1 MRLNFGSGR
10 STFGMTTS
18 DVPGMYRLH
27 RFIVLSEISSKTIPN
42 ILDIFFGLLPGVTE
56 MVEGYSKKT
65 RVIVINSSEVYGT
78 YYGLRNSRTR
88 NVYIHHGMA
97 DCSAREIQGD
107 TPIFF
112 SDVDWN
118 VIVDKPDEARD
129 STKISSV
136 GEVNLS
142 YDSEVSG
149 DNLFRPN
156 SGSKKIMIPTPLFY
170 DEKDM
175 VMVGN
180 CEEDYMAQILDTK
193 ESIWASPENTIKD
206 KMYSTTLN
214 ELIDANTKIFR
225 LNINLENLSLIGAK
239 FNSNDPRC
247 DGFDTF
253 IEELSAQA
261 KFCLEKWG
269 FSSGE
274 IIFSGKDGY
283 NVTNLKSYMN
293 LSDIEKRMNYMSLCY
308 DLDSLNE
315 ESLYSDDM
323 NISVIMTLDYSNIHV
338 KIIDRVEMLDG
349 LTTSDSNVLGL
360 SQLLKESTA
369 MSASMPF

>member
-10 STFGMTTS
+10 NTFGMTTS
-18 DVPGMYRLH
+18 DVPGMYRLN
-27 RFIVLSEISSKTIPN
+27 RFIIISEISSKTIPN
-42 ILDIFFGLLPGVTE
+42 ILDIFFGLLPGVSE

-97 DCSAREIQGD
+97 DCSANEIQGD

-118 VIVDKPDEARD
+118 VIVDKPDEARND
-129 STKISSV
+129 TKISSV

-156 SGSKKIMIPTPLFY
+156 SGSKKILIPTPLFY

-175 VMVGN
+175 VIVGN
-180 CEEDYMAQILDTK
+180 CEEDYMTQILDTK
-193 ESIWASPENTIKD
+193 ESIWASPENTVKD
-206 KMYSTTLN
+206 KMYTATLN
-214 ELIDANTKIFR
+214 DLIDSNTKIFK
-225 LNINLENLSLIGAK
+225 LNINVENLSSFGK
-239 FNSNDPRC
+239 NSTSYDRRYEN
-247 DGFDTF
+247 FDTF
-253 IEELSAQA
+253 IEELCAQA
-261 KFCLEKWG
+261 KFSLEKWG

-274 IIFSGKDGY
+274 IIFSGKNGY
-283 NVTNLKSYMN
+283 NVSKLKSYMN
-293 LSDIEKRMNYMSLCY
+293 LSDIEKRMNYLSLCY

-315 ESLYSDDM
+315 ESVYRDDID
-323 NISVIMTLDYSNIHV
+323 ISVIMTLNYSNIHV
-338 KIIDRVEMLDG
+338 KIIDRWQTNDR
-349 LTTSDSNVLGL
+349 LTTDSNVLGL

-369 MSASMPF
+369 MSASMPY

>member
-10 STFGMTTS
+10 NTFGMTTS
-18 DVPGMYRLH
+18 DVPGMYRLN
-27 RFIVLSEISSKTIPN
+27 RFIIISEISSKTIPN
-42 ILDIFFGLLPGVTE
+42 ILDIFFGLLPGVSE

-97 DCSAREIQGD
+97 DCSANEIQGD

-118 VIVDKPDEARD
+118 VIVDKPDEARND
-129 STKISSV
+129 TKISSV

-156 SGSKKIMIPTPLFY
+156 SGSKKILIPTPLFY

-175 VMVGN
+175 VIVGN
-180 CEEDYMAQILDTK
+180 CEEDYMTQILDTK
-193 ESIWASPENTIKD
+193 ESIWASPENTVKD
-206 KMYSTTLN
+206 KMYTATLN
-214 ELIDANTKIFR
+214 DLIDSNTKIFK
-225 LNINLENLSLIGAK
+225 LNINVENLSSFGK
-239 FNSNDPRC
+239 NSTSYDRRYEN
-247 DGFDTF
+247 FDTF
-253 IEELSAQA
+253 IEELCAQA
-261 KFCLEKWG
+261 KFSLEKWG

-274 IIFSGKDGY
+274 IIFSGKNGY
-283 NVTNLKSYMN
+283 NVSNLKSYMN
-293 LSDIEKRMNYMSLCY
+293 LSDIEKRMNYLSLCY

-315 ESLYSDDM
+315 ESVYRDDID
-323 NISVIMTLDYSNIHV
+323 ISVIMTLNYSNIHV
-338 KIIDRVEMLDG
+338 KIIDRWQTGDR
-349 LTTSDSNVLGL
+349 LTTDSNVLGL

-369 MSASMPF
+369 MSASMPY

>member
-10 STFGMTTS
+10 NTFGMTTS
-18 DVPGMYRLH
+18 DVPGMYRLN
-27 RFIVLSEISSKTIPN
+27 RFIIISEISSKTIPN
-42 ILDIFFGLLPGVTE
+42 ILDIFFGLLPGVSE

-97 DCSAREIQGD
+97 DCSANEIQGD

-118 VIVDKPDEARD
+118 VIVDKPDEARND
-129 STKISSV
+129 TKISSV

-156 SGSKKIMIPTPLFY
+156 TGSKKILIPTPLFY

-175 VMVGN
+175 VIVGN
-180 CEEDYMAQILDTK
+180 CEEDYMTQILDTK
-193 ESIWASPENTIKD
+193 ESIWASPENTVKD
-206 KMYSTTLN
+206 KMYTATLN
-214 ELIDANTKIFR
+214 DLIDSNTKIFK
-225 LNINLENLSLIGAK
+225 LNINVENLSSFGK
-239 FNSNDPRC
+239 NSTSYDRRYEN
-247 DGFDTF
+247 FDTF
-253 IEELSAQA
+253 IEELCAQA
-261 KFCLEKWG
+261 KFSLEKWG

-274 IIFSGKDGY
+274 IIFSGKNGY
-283 NVTNLKSYMN
+283 NVSKLKSYMN
-293 LSDIEKRMNYMSLCY
+293 LSDIEKRMNYLSLCY

-315 ESLYSDDM
+315 ESVYRDDID
-323 NISVIMTLDYSNIHV
+323 ISVIMTLNYSNIHV
-338 KIIDRVEMLDG
+338 KIIDRWQTNDR
-349 LTTSDSNVLGL
+349 LTTDSNVLGL

-369 MSASMPF
+369 ISASMPY

>member
-10 STFGMTTS
+10 NTFGMTTS
-18 DVPGMYRLH
+18 DVPGMYRLN
-27 RFIVLSEISSKTIPN
+27 RFIIISEISSKTIPN
-42 ILDIFFGLLPGVTE
+42 ILDIFFGLLPGVSE

-97 DCSAREIQGD
+97 DCSANEIQGD

-118 VIVDKPDEARD
+118 VIVDKPDEARNN
-129 STKISSV
+129 TKISSV

-156 SGSKKIMIPTPLFY
+156 TGSKKILIPTPLFY

-175 VMVGN
+175 VIVGN
-180 CEEDYMAQILDTK
+180 CEEDYMTQILDTK
-193 ESIWASPENTIKD
+193 ESIWASPENTVKD
-206 KMYSTTLN
+206 KMYTATLN
-214 ELIDANTKIFR
+214 DLIDSNTKIFK
-225 LNINLENLSLIGAK
+225 LNINVENLSSIGN
-239 FNSNDPRC
+239 NSTSYDRRYEN
-247 DGFDTF
+247 FDTF
-253 IEELSAQA
+253 IEELCAQA
-261 KFCLEKWG
+261 KFSLEKWG

-274 IIFSGKDGY
+274 IIFSGKNGY
-283 NVTNLKSYMN
+283 NVSNLKSYMN
-293 LSDIEKRMNYMSLCY
+293 LSDIEKRMNYLSLCY

-315 ESLYSDDM
+315 ESVYRDDID
-323 NISVIMTLDYSNIHV
+323 ISVIMTLNYSNIHV
-338 KIIDRVEMLDG
+338 KIIDRWQTGDR
-349 LTTSDSNVLGL
+349 LTTDSNVLGL

-369 MSASMPF
+369 MSASMPY

>member
-10 STFGMTTS
+10 NTFGMTTS
-18 DVPGMYRLH
+18 DVPGMYRLN
-27 RFIVLSEISSKTIPN
+27 RFIIISEISSKTIPN
-42 ILDIFFGLLPGVTE
+42 ILDIFFGLLPGVSE

-97 DCSAREIQGD
+97 DCSANEIQGD

-118 VIVDKPDEARD
+118 VIVDKPDEARNN
-129 STKISSV
+129 TKISSV

-156 SGSKKIMIPTPLFY
+156 TGSKKILIPTPLFY

-175 VMVGN
+175 VIVGN
-180 CEEDYMAQILDTK
+180 CEEDYMTQILDTK
-193 ESIWASPENTIKD
+193 ESIWASPENTVKD
-206 KMYSTTLN
+206 KMYTATLN
-214 ELIDANTKIFR
+214 DLIDSNTKIFK
-225 LNINLENLSLIGAK
+225 LNINVENLSSFGK
-239 FNSNDPRC
+239 NSTSYDSRYEN
-247 DGFDTF
+247 FDTF
-253 IEELSAQA
+253 IEELCAQA
-261 KFCLEKWG
+261 KFSLEKWG

-274 IIFSGKDGY
+274 IIFSGKNGY
-283 NVTNLKSYMN
+283 NVSNLKSYMN
-293 LSDIEKRMNYMSLCY
+293 LSDIEKRMNYLSLCY

-315 ESLYSDDM
+315 ESVYRDDID
-323 NISVIMTLDYSNIHV
+323 ISVIMTLNYSNIHV
-338 KIIDRVEMLDG
+338 KIIDRWQTTDR
-349 LTTSDSNVLGL
+349 LTTDSNVLGL

-369 MSASMPF
+369 MSASMPY

>member
-10 STFGMTTS
+10 NTFGMTTS
-18 DVPGMYRLH
+18 DVPGMYRLN
-27 RFIVLSEISSKTIPN
+27 RFIIISEISSKTIPN

-97 DCSAREIQGD
+97 DCSANEIQGD

-118 VIVDKPDEARD
+118 VIVDKPDEAVN
-129 STKISSV
+129 STKLSSI

-156 SGSKKIMIPTPLFY
+156 TGSKKILIPTPMFY

-175 VMVGN
+175 VIVGN
-180 CEEDYMAQILDTK
+180 CEEDYMTQILDTK
-193 ESIWASPENTIKD
+193 ESIWASPENTVKD
-206 KMYSTTLN
+206 KMYTATLN
-214 ELIDANTKIFR
+214 DLIDSNTKIFK
-225 LNINLENLSLIGAK
+225 LNINVENLSSFGK
-239 FNSNDPRC
+239 NSTGYDHRYEN
-247 DGFDTF
+247 FDTF
-253 IEELSAQA
+253 IEELCAQA
-261 KFCLEKWG
+261 KFSLEKWG

-274 IIFSGKDGY
+274 IIFSGKNGY
-283 NVTNLKSYMN
+283 NVSNLKTYMN
-293 LSDIEKRMNYMSLCY
+293 LSDIEKQMNYISLCY
-308 DLDSLNE
+308 DLDNLNE
-315 ESLYSDDM
+315 ESVYRDDV
-323 NISVIMTLDYSNIHV
+323 NISVIMTLNYSNIHV
-338 KIIDRVEMLDG
+338 KIIDRWQTNDK
-349 LTTSDSNVLGL
+349 LTTDSNVLGL

-369 MSASMPF
+369 MSASMPY

>member
-10 STFGMTTS
+10 NTFGMTTS
-18 DVPGMYRLH
+18 DVPGMYRLN
-27 RFIVLSEISSKTIPN
+27 RFIIISEISSKTIPN

-97 DCSAREIQGD
+97 DCSANEIQGD

-118 VIVDKPDEARD
+118 VIVDKPDEAVN
-129 STKISSV
+129 STKLSSI

-156 SGSKKIMIPTPLFY
+156 TGSKKIMIPTPMFY

-175 VMVGN
+175 VIVGN
-180 CEEDYMAQILDTK
+180 CEEDYMTHILDTK
-193 ESIWASPENTIKD
+193 ESIWASPENTVKD
-206 KMYSTTLN
+206 KMYTATLN
-214 ELIDANTKIFR
+214 DLIDSNTKIFK
-225 LNINLENLSLIGAK
+225 LNINVENLSSFGK
-239 FNSNDPRC
+239 NSTTYDHRYES
-247 DGFDTF
+247 FDTF
-253 IEELSAQA
+253 IEELCAQA
-261 KFCLEKWG
+261 KFSLEKWG

-274 IIFSGKDGY
+274 IIFSGKNGY
-283 NVTNLKSYMN
+283 NVSNLKSYMN
-293 LSDIEKRMNYMSLCY
+293 LSDIEKQMNYISLCY
-308 DLDSLNE
+308 DLDNLNE
-315 ESLYSDDM
+315 ESVYRDDA
-323 NISVIMTLDYSNIHV
+323 NISVIMTLNYSNIHV
-338 KIIDRVEMLDG
+338 KIIDRWQTNDK
-349 LTTSDSNVLGL
+349 LTTDSNVLGL

-369 MSASMPF
+369 MSASMPY

>member
-10 STFGMTTS
+10 NTFGMTTS
-18 DVPGMYRLH
+18 DVPGMYRLN
-27 RFIVLSEISSKTIPN
+27 RFIIISEISSKTIPN

-97 DCSAREIQGD
+97 DCSANEIQGD

-118 VIVDKPDEARD
+118 VIVDKPDEAR
-129 STKISSV
+129 STTKISSV

-156 SGSKKIMIPTPLFY
+156 TGSKKIMIPTPLFY

-175 VMVGN
+175 VIVGN
-180 CEEDYMAQILDTK
+180 CEEDYMTQILDTK
-193 ESIWASPENTIKD
+193 ESIWASPENTVKD
-206 KMYSTTLN
+206 KMYTTTLN
-214 ELIDANTKIFR
+214 DLIDTNTKIFK
-225 LNINLENLSLIGAK
+225 LNINVENLSSFGK
-239 FNSNDPRC
+239 NSTTYDHRYES
-247 DGFDTF
+247 FDTF
-253 IEELSAQA
+253 IEELCAQA
-261 KFCLEKWG
+261 KFSLEKWG

-274 IIFSGKDGY
+274 IIFSGKNGY
-283 NVTNLKSYMN
+283 NVSNLKSYMN
-293 LSDIEKRMNYMSLCY
+293 LSDIEKRMNYLSLCY
-308 DLDSLNE
+308 DLDNLNE
-315 ESLYSDDM
+315 ESVYRDDTD
-323 NISVIMTLDYSNIHV
+323 ISVIMTLNYSNIHV
-338 KIIDRVEMLDG
+338 KIIDRWQTNDR
-349 LTTSDSNVLGL
+349 LTTDSNVLGL

-369 MSASMPF
+369 MSASMPY

>member
-1 MRLNFGSGR
+1 MRLDFGSGR
-10 STFGMTTS
+10 NTFGMTTS
-18 DVPGMYRLH
+18 DVPGMYRLN
-27 RFIVLSEISSKTIPN
+27 RFIIISEISSKTIPN

-97 DCSAREIQGD
+97 DCSANEIQGD

-118 VIVDKPDEARD
+118 VIVDKPDEAR
-129 STKISSV
+129 STTKISSV

-156 SGSKKIMIPTPLFY
+156 TGSKKIMIPTPLFY

-175 VMVGN
+175 VIVGN
-180 CEEDYMAQILDTK
+180 CEEDYMTQILDTK
-193 ESIWASPENTIKD
+193 ESIWASPENTVKD
-206 KMYSTTLN
+206 KMYTATLN
-214 ELIDANTKIFR
+214 DLIDTNTKIFK
-225 LNINLENLSLIGAK
+225 LNINVENLSSFGK
-239 FNSNDPRC
+239 NSTTYDHRYES
-247 DGFDTF
+247 FDTF
-253 IEELSAQA
+253 IEELCAQA
-261 KFCLEKWG
+261 KFSLEKWG

-274 IIFSGKDGY
+274 IIFSGKNGY
-283 NVTNLKSYMN
+283 NVSNLKSYMN
-293 LSDIEKRMNYMSLCY
+293 LSDIEKRMNYLSLCY
-308 DLDSLNE
+308 DLDNLNE
-315 ESLYSDDM
+315 ESVYRDDTD
-323 NISVIMTLDYSNIHV
+323 ISVIMTLNYSNIHV
-338 KIIDRVEMLDG
+338 KIIDRWQTNDR
-349 LTTSDSNVLGL
+349 LTTDSNVLGL

-369 MSASMPF
+369 MSASMPY

>member
-10 STFGMTTS
+10 NTFGMTTS
-18 DVPGMYRLH
+18 DVPGMYRLN
-27 RFIVLSEISSKTIPN
+27 RFIIISEISSKTIPN
-42 ILDIFFGLLPGVTE
+42 ILDIFFGLLPGVSE

-97 DCSAREIQGD
+97 DCSANEIQGD

-118 VIVDKPDEARD
+118 VIVDKPDEARNN
-129 STKISSV
+129 TKISSV

-156 SGSKKIMIPTPLFY
+156 TGSKKILIPTPLFY

-175 VMVGN
+175 VIVGN
-180 CEEDYMAQILDTK
+180 CEEDYMTQILDTK
-193 ESIWASPENTIKD
+193 ESIWASPENTVKD
-206 KMYSTTLN
+206 KMYTATLN
-214 ELIDANTKIFR
+214 DLIDSNTKIFK
-225 LNINLENLSLIGAK
+225 LNINVENLSSFGN
-239 FNSNDPRC
+239 NSTSYDRRYEN
-247 DGFDTF
+247 FDTF
-253 IEELSAQA
+253 IEELCAQA
-261 KFCLEKWG
+261 KFSLEKWG

-274 IIFSGKDGY
+274 IIFSGKNGY
-283 NVTNLKSYMN
+283 NVSNLKSYMN
-293 LSDIEKRMNYMSLCY
+293 LSDIEKRMNYLSLCY

-315 ESLYSDDM
+315 ESVYRDDID
-323 NISVIMTLDYSNIHV
+323 ISVIMTLNYSNIHV
-338 KIIDRVEMLDG
+338 KIIDRWQTGDR
-349 LTTSDSNVLGL
+349 LTTDSNVLGL

-369 MSASMPF
+369 MSASMPY

>member
-10 STFGMTTS
+10 NTFGMTTS

-27 RFIVLSEISSKTIPN
+27 RFIILSEISSKTIPN
-42 ILDIFFGLLPGVTE
+42 ILDVFFGLLPGVTE
-56 MVEGYSKKT
+56 MVEGCSKKT
-65 RVIVINSSEVYGT
+65 RVMVINSSEVYGT

-97 DCSAREIQGD
+97 DCAANEIQGD

-118 VIVDKPDEARD
+118 VIVDKPDEAAS

-180 CEEDYMAQILDTK
+180 CEEDYMSQILDAK
-193 ESIWASPENTIKD
+193 ESIWASPENTIKE
-206 KMYSTTLN
+206 KMYTTTLN
-214 ELIDANTKIFR
+214 ELIDANTKIFK
-225 LNINLENLSLIGAK
+225 LNISVENLSSFGENYITRVNRFDD
-239 FNSNDPRC
+239 FN
-247 DGFDTF
+247 TF
-253 IEELSAQA
+253 VEEMCAQA

-274 IIFSGKDGY
+274 LIFSGKNGY

-308 DLDSLNE
+308 ELDRLNE
-315 ESLYSDDM
+315 ESLYTDKID
-323 NISVIMTLDYSNIHV
+323 ISVIMTLNYSNVHV
-338 KIIDRVEMLDG
+338 KIIDRCEMHDG
-349 LTTSDSNVLGL
+349 LTTTDSNVLGL

-369 MSASMPF
+369 QSACMPY

>member
-1 MRLNFGSGR
+1 
-10 STFGMTTS
+10 
-18 DVPGMYRLH
+18 
-27 RFIVLSEISSKTIPN
+27 
-42 ILDIFFGLLPGVTE
+42 
-56 MVEGYSKKT
+56 
-65 RVIVINSSEVYGT
+65 
-78 YYGLRNSRTR
+78 
-88 NVYIHHGMA
+88 MA
-97 DCSAREIQGD
+97 DCSAKEIQGD

-180 CEEDYMAQILDTK
+180 CEEDYMSQILDTK

-239 FNSNDPRC
+239 FNSNDFRC
-247 DGFDTF
+247 EDFDTF

-315 ESLYSDDM
+315 ESLYNDNM
-323 NISVIMTLDYSNIHV
+323 NISVIMRLDYSNIHV
-338 KIIDRVEMLDG
+338 KIIDRMEMLDG

>member
-10 STFGMTTS
+10 NTFGMTTL
-18 DVPGMYRLH
+18 DVPGMYRLN
-27 RFIVLSEISSKTIPN
+27 RFIIISEISSKTIPN
-42 ILDIFFGLLPGVTE
+42 ILDIFFGLLPGVSE

-97 DCSAREIQGD
+97 DCSANEIQGD

-118 VIVDKPDEARD
+118 VIVDKPDEARND
-129 STKISSV
+129 TKISSV

-156 SGSKKIMIPTPLFY
+156 SGSKKILIPTPLFY

-175 VMVGN
+175 VIVGN
-180 CEEDYMAQILDTK
+180 CEEDYMTQILDTK
-193 ESIWASPENTIKD
+193 ESIWASPENTVKD
-206 KMYSTTLN
+206 KMYTATLN
-214 ELIDANTKIFR
+214 DLIDSNTKIFK
-225 LNINLENLSLIGAK
+225 LNINVENLSSFG
-239 FNSNDPRC
+239 NNPTSHDRRYENV
-247 DGFDTF
+247 DTF
-253 IEELSAQA
+253 IEELCAQA
-261 KFCLEKWG
+261 KFSLEKWG

-274 IIFSGKDGY
+274 IIFSGKNGY
-283 NVTNLKSYMN
+283 NVSNLKSYMN
-293 LSDIEKRMNYMSLCY
+293 LSDIEKHMNYLSLCY

-315 ESLYSDDM
+315 ESVYRDDID
-323 NISVIMTLDYSNIHV
+323 ISVIMTLNYSNIHV
-338 KIIDRVEMLDG
+338 KIIDRWQTGDR
-349 LTTSDSNVLGL
+349 LTTDSNVLGL

-369 MSASMPF
+369 MSASMPY

>member
-10 STFGMTTS
+10 NTFGMTTS
-18 DVPGMYRLH
+18 DVPGMYRLN
-27 RFIVLSEISSKTIPN
+27 RFIIISEISSKTIPN

-97 DCSAREIQGD
+97 DCSANEIQGD

-118 VIVDKPDEARD
+118 VIVDKPDEAR
-129 STKISSV
+129 STTKISSV

-156 SGSKKIMIPTPLFY
+156 TGSKKIMIPTPLYY

-175 VMVGN
+175 VIVGN
-180 CEEDYMAQILDTK
+180 CEEDYMTQILDTK
-193 ESIWASPENTIKD
+193 ESIWASPENTVKD
-206 KMYSTTLN
+206 KMYTATLN
-214 ELIDANTKIFR
+214 DLIDSNTKIFK
-225 LNINLENLSLIGAK
+225 LNINVENLSSFGK
-239 FNSNDPRC
+239 NSTTYDHRYES
-247 DGFDTF
+247 FDTF
-253 IEELSAQA
+253 IEELCAQA
-261 KFCLEKWG
+261 KFSLEKWG

-274 IIFSGKDGY
+274 IIFSGKNGY
-283 NVTNLKSYMN
+283 NVSNLKSYMN
-293 LSDIEKRMNYMSLCY
+293 LSDIEKRMNYLSLCY
-308 DLDSLNE
+308 DLDNLNE
-315 ESLYSDDM
+315 ESVYRDDAD
-323 NISVIMTLDYSNIHV
+323 ISVIMTLNYSNIHV
-338 KIIDRVEMLDG
+338 KIIDRWQNNDR
-349 LTTSDSNVLGL
+349 LTTDSNVLGL

-369 MSASMPF
+369 MSASMPY

>member
-10 STFGMTTS
+10 NTFGMTTS
-18 DVPGMYRLH
+18 DVPGMYRLN
-27 RFIVLSEISSKTIPN
+27 RFIIISEISSKTIPN
-42 ILDIFFGLLPGVTE
+42 ILDIFFGLLPGVSE

-97 DCSAREIQGD
+97 DCSANEIQGD

-118 VIVDKPDEARD
+118 VIVDKPDEARN

-156 SGSKKIMIPTPLFY
+156 TGSKKILIPTPLFY

-175 VMVGN
+175 VIIGN
-180 CEEDYMAQILDTK
+180 CEEDYMTQVLDTK

-206 KMYSTTLN
+206 KMYTATLN
-214 ELIDANTKIFR
+214 DLIDSNTKIFK
-225 LNINLENLSLIGAK
+225 LNINVENLSSFGK
-239 FNSNDPRC
+239 NSISHNHRYDN
-247 DGFDTF
+247 FDTF
-253 IEELSAQA
+253 VEELCAQA
-261 KFCLEKWG
+261 KFSLEKWG

-274 IIFSGKDGY
+274 IIFSGKNGY
-283 NVTNLKSYMN
+283 NVSNLKSYMN
-293 LSDIEKRMNYMSLCY
+293 LSDIEKRMNYLSLCY

-315 ESLYSDDM
+315 ESVYRDDID
-323 NISVIMTLDYSNIHV
+323 ISVIMTLNYSNIHV
-338 KIIDRVEMLDG
+338 KIIDRWQTGDR
-349 LTTSDSNVLGL
+349 LTTDSNVLGL

-369 MSASMPF
+369 MSASMPY

>member
-10 STFGMTTS
+10 NTFGMTTS
-18 DVPGMYRLH
+18 DVPGMYRLN
-27 RFIVLSEISSKTIPN
+27 RFIIISEISSKTIPN

-56 MVEGYSKKT
+56 MVEGYSNKT

-97 DCSAREIQGD
+97 DCSANEIQGD

-118 VIVDKPDEARD
+118 VIVDKPDEAR
-129 STKISSV
+129 STTKISSV

-156 SGSKKIMIPTPLFY
+156 TGSKKIMIPTPLYY

-175 VMVGN
+175 VIVGN
-180 CEEDYMAQILDTK
+180 CEEDYMTHILDTK
-193 ESIWASPENTIKD
+193 ESIWASPENTVKD
-206 KMYSTTLN
+206 KMYTATLN
-214 ELIDANTKIFR
+214 DLIDSNTKIFK
-225 LNINLENLSLIGAK
+225 LNINVENLSSFGK
-239 FNSNDPRC
+239 NSTTYDHRYES
-247 DGFDTF
+247 FDTF
-253 IEELSAQA
+253 IEELCAQA
-261 KFCLEKWG
+261 KFSLEKWG

-274 IIFSGKDGY
+274 IIFSGKNGY
-283 NVTNLKSYMN
+283 NVSNLKSYMN
-293 LSDIEKRMNYMSLCY
+293 LSDIEKCMNYLSLCY
-308 DLDSLNE
+308 DLDNLNE
-315 ESLYSDDM
+315 ESVYRDDTD
-323 NISVIMTLDYSNIHV
+323 ISVIMTLNYSNIHV
-338 KIIDRVEMLDG
+338 KIIDRWQTNDR
-349 LTTSDSNVLGL
+349 LTTDSNVLGL

-369 MSASMPF
+369 MSASMPY

>member
-10 STFGMTTS
+10 NTFGMTTS
-18 DVPGMYRLH
+18 DVPGMYRLN
-27 RFIVLSEISSKTIPN
+27 RFIIISEISSKTIPN
-42 ILDIFFGLLPGVTE
+42 ILDIFFGLLPGVSE

-97 DCSAREIQGD
+97 DCSANEIQGD

-118 VIVDKPDEARD
+118 VIVDKPDEARNN
-129 STKISSV
+129 TKISSV

-156 SGSKKIMIPTPLFY
+156 TGSKKILIPTPLFY

-175 VMVGN
+175 VIVGN
-180 CEEDYMAQILDTK
+180 CEEDYMTQILDTK
-193 ESIWASPENTIKD
+193 ESIWASPENTVKD
-206 KMYSTTLN
+206 KMYTATLN
-214 ELIDANTKIFR
+214 DLIDSNTKIFK
-225 LNINLENLSLIGAK
+225 LNINVENLSSFGK
-239 FNSNDPRC
+239 NSTSYDRRYEN
-247 DGFDTF
+247 FDTF
-253 IEELSAQA
+253 IEELCAQA
-261 KFCLEKWG
+261 KFSLEKWG

-274 IIFSGKDGY
+274 IIFSGKNGY
-283 NVTNLKSYMN
+283 NVSKLKSYMN
-293 LSDIEKRMNYMSLCY
+293 LSDIEKRMNYLSLCY

-315 ESLYSDDM
+315 ESVYRDDID
-323 NISVIMTLDYSNIHV
+323 ISVIMTLNYSNIHV
-338 KIIDRVEMLDG
+338 KIIDRWQTTDR
-349 LTTSDSNVLGL
+349 LTTDSNVLGL

-369 MSASMPF
+369 MSASMPY

>member
-1 MRLNFGSGR
+1 MRLDFGSGR
-10 STFGMTTS
+10 KTFGMTTS

-27 RFIVLSEISSKTIPN
+27 RFIIISEISSKTIPN

-97 DCSAREIQGD
+97 DCSANEIQGD

-118 VIVDKPDEARD
+118 VIVDKPDEAIS

-180 CEEDYMAQILDTK
+180 CEEDYMSQILDTK

-206 KMYSTTLN
+206 KMYATTLN
-214 ELIDANTKIFR
+214 ELIDPNTKIFK
-225 LNINLENLSLIGAK
+225 LNINVENLSSFGSTP
-239 FNSNDPRC
+239 NSHDPRYE
-247 DGFDTF
+247 DFNTF
-253 IEELSAQA
+253 VEELCAQT
-261 KFCLEKWG
+261 KFSLEKWG

-274 IIFSGKDGY
+274 IIFSGKNGY

-293 LSDIEKRMNYMSLCY
+293 LSDTEKRMNYMSLCY

-315 ESLYSDDM
+315 ESLYRDDL
-323 NISVIMTLDYSNIHV
+323 NISVIMTLNYSNVHV
-338 KIIDRVEMLDG
+338 KIIDRYEINDG
-349 LTTSDSNVLGL
+349 PTTTDSNVLGL
-360 SQLLKESTA
+360 SQMLKESTA
-369 MSASMPF
+369 MSASMPY